1 MAATKPIIATDI
13 TDIQRRMAQI
23 RHDMHQEVQGVVKGA
38 QSLTD
43 WRSLVKRHPW
53 PSLALA
59 SAVGYLIVPKRR
71 IEPAT
76 IVALGSPNPER
87 LARSANEDVA
97 DKPRRAR
104 SNAFGVI
111 LGLAAPIVVRA
122 AQNYALNHLE
132 AWLAQHPLPSGGSG
146 PRERISQTEN
156 EPAAHG
162 AASRLSKYR

>member
-53 PSLALA
+53 QSLAIA

-71 IEPAT
+71 MEPAT
-76 IVALGSPNPER
+76 IAALGSPTPAVLPCPAKE
-87 LARSANEDVA
+87 EVA
-97 DKPRRAR
+97 DRPGSAR
-104 SNAFGVI
+104 SNALGII
-111 LGLAAPIVVRA
+111 LGLVAPIVVRA
-122 AQNYALNHLE
+122 AQNYALNHFE
-132 AWLAQHPLPSGGSG
+132 AWLAQHPLPLEAIW
-146 PRERISQTEN
+146 PRERIPKTED
-156 EPAAHG
+156 EPAAPG
-162 AASRLSKYR
+162 AGGRLSKYR